1 MSRKISTPA
10 VRINDELVSIVP
22 NSFVYDGGEG
32 EVTVSASSAGAGN
45 SSSVHAENAETQIS
59 MCKFSVFLVDD
70 LDAQIRLWKNNV
82 GINEIKATE
91 SGGRLIPVVR
101 IFPNMSLVNQVER
114 EASADGTVELEFQG
128 DRMTIQ

>member
-1 MSRKISTPA
+1 MSRKISAPA

>member
-1 MSRKISTPA
+1 MSRKISAPA

-101 IFPNMSLVNQVER
+101 IFPNMSLVNKVDR